1 MSMDV
6 LEGPDGA
13 DVSIASVGSEVESRV
28 HHLADQLRSKR
39 KELSLLRHQ
48 QKKQKMEKLR
58 AKESSMNKQI
68 EVPIEY
74 CFKKIT

>member
-1 MSMDV
+1 M
-6 LEGPDGA
+6 
-13 DVSIASVGSEVESRV
+13 

-74 CFKKIT
+74 CFKKSHSVSEICKVRVYSNGMLVSIG